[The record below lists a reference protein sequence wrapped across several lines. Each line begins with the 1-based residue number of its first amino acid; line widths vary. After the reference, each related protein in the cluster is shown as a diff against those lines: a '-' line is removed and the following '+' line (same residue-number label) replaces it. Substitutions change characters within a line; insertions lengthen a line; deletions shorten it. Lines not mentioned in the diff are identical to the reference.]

1 MLMFKKETYP
11 FSDSQQ
17 YPVNLWLNRFTL
29 AIVRKFVFKL
39 FHMFRNVDVYFLE
52 VAEINNGI
60 FLENRVD
67 IESNRSTARIHFEIL
82 TQI

>member
-1 MLMFKKETYP
+1 
-11 FSDSQQ
+11 
-17 YPVNLWLNRFTL
+17 
-29 AIVRKFVFKL
+29 
-39 FHMFRNVDVYFLE
+39 MFRNVDVYFLE